1 VNADL
6 SPEKAAA
13 HAAEHWSKVTTTG
26 SVRGRW
32 WQVPAVVRHINERV
46 CGEPLN
52 GLSAGARQWVVDTI
66 PGLPLDRGIA
76 IGGGNGV
83 KEMELITAGIVRSV
97 EVFEVAPARVAQG
110 KDVATERGL
119 ADRVTFH
126 ERLLDPGEDIGRY
139 DLVHWNNALHH
150 MLDVDEWLAWS
161 RRVLNPGGVL
171 LLDDFVGAT
180 RFQWPRRQLDYA
192 SSFRRTLPDALLVDH
207 RYPDRLLPR
216 EIVRPTITQM
226 LASDPTEAA
235 DSGRILASLQRHFPE
250 AEVRETGGVM
260 YHLALSDSVANFES
274 GVHDALLEVA
284 LLLDDALSDLG
295 ETHYAVAL
303 ARLPDAAH
311 RKARDLDRPPEPN
324 PGVEQG
330 ARVLGQRT
338 RARGLRLW
346 RRARQ
351 RVLGIVTTIRSRN

>member
-1 VNADL
+1 MNTDL

-13 HAAEHWSKVTTTG
+13 HAAEHWSNVTTAG
-26 SVRGRW
+26 SARGRW
-32 WQVPAVVRHINERV
+32 WQVPAIVRHINERV

-66 PGLPLDRGIA
+66 PELPLDRGIA

-83 KEMELITAGIVRSV
+83 KEMDLITAGIVRTV
-97 EVFEVAPARVAQG
+97 DVFEVAPARVAQG
-110 KDVATERGL
+110 KEVAMERGL
-119 ADRVTFH
+119 SDRVTFH

-180 RFQWPRRQLDYA
+180 RFQWSRRQLDYA

-207 RYPDRLLPR
+207 RYPDRHLPC
-216 EIVRPTITQM
+216 EIARPTITQM

-235 DSGRILASLQRHFPE
+235 DSGRILASLRRHFPE
-250 AEVRETGGVM
+250 AEVRATGGVI
-260 YHLALSDSVANFES
+260 YHLALSDSVANFER
-274 GVHDALLEVA
+274 GVHDTLLEVA

-303 ARLPDAAH
+303 GRIPAAAH
-311 RKARDLDRPPEPN
+311 SEIRDPGPRPAPSVPT
-324 PGVEQG
+324 GQG
-330 ARVLGQRT
+330 ARSFGLRT
-338 RARGLRLW
+338 RARGLRLF

-351 RVLGIVTTIRSRN
+351 RALGIVRTIGSRN